1 MKRRENLF
9 RHGRTVGGDNK
20 NRACEELL
28 WVNMISLFWW
38 DVINHLHFPK
48 RKIFGEYCQAITY
61 INLGMIPLIV
71 TPCVGAEFQ
80 RSCVLPLPLRVRFI
94 KPLNCF
100 RDCLSNQRSEE
111 RKQINRRGNQKRFP
125 SRRFMNQRTPSPA
138 TMPTGAVG
146 RGSKSGLTIIR
157 YLKTSTLKKKKGT

>member
-1 MKRRENLF
+1 MAARPSRFLRRFL
-9 RHGRTVGGDNK
+9 RTPFLVPDLSAYFVLSSHEG
-20 NRACEELL
+20 
-28 WVNMISLFWW
+28 
-38 DVINHLHFPK
+38 
-48 RKIFGEYCQAITY
+48 QAISS
-61 INLGMIPLIV
+61 LAVGMIPLIV
-71 TPCVGAEFQ
+71 TPSVEAGFQ

-94 KPLNCF
+94 KPLNRF
-100 RDCLSNQRSEE
+100 EDCLSSQRSEE
-111 RKQINRRGNQKRFP
+111 RKQMNRRGNQKRFP

>member
-1 MKRRENLF
+1 MLPCMPDPLSNLF
-9 RHGRTVGGDNK
+9 TPRRLCKRTTRIIAQED
-20 NRACEELL
+20 RELKC
-28 WVNMISLFWW
+28 IPRF
-38 DVINHLHFPK
+38 
-48 RKIFGEYCQAITY
+48 
-61 INLGMIPLIV
+61 NLGMIPLIV
-71 TPCVGAEFQ
+71 TPSVEAGFQ

-94 KPLNCF
+94 KPLNRF
-100 RDCLSNQRSEE
+100 EDCLSSQRSEE
-111 RKQINRRGNQKRFP
+111 RKQMNRRGNQKRFP